1 MSSEENFIG
10 KKENGFLKV
19 FLDKLNYIKDKI
31 VFLQIKYPFLLQTHH
46 FSHLLFYCFI

>member
-31 VFLQIKYPFLLQTHH
+31 VFLQIKYLFLGAT
-46 FSHLLFYCFI
+46 FNFEDIT